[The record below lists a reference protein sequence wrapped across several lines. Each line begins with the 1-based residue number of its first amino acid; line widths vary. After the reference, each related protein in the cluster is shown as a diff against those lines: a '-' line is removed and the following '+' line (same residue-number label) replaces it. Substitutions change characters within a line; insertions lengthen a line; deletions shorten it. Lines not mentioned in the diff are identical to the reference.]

1 MEKNVIITGITSGIG
16 TEIAIGMAKNN
27 YKINLIARSLKSGN
41 KIKDHIIK
49 STNHDKINVYKC
61 DLSLQSEIREFISDF
76 KQNNNGLDILIN
88 NAGIIPKDRIITK
101 EGIELQFAVN
111 YIAPFLLSR
120 LLLDLL
126 KTSAPSRIVNTSS
139 TAHYSGNLNSN
150 DFQKLNEKY
159 SMRGWRAYFDTK
171 LAMTID
177 TLEFA
182 KTLEGT
188 GVTCNAIHPGFV
200 NTNLGRYIIPKF
212 MRPPFNIIFGMFILS
227 SKDGAA
233 PIIKAACSNEFDQ
246 ITGKFYHRFK
256 ERKPSKH
263 TFNDDLNLKLL
274 KYTENITNI
283 VG

>member
-1 MEKNVIITGITSGIG
+1 MEKNVLITGITSGIG

-27 YKINLIARSLKSGN
+27 YIINLVARSLESGN
-41 KIKDHIIK
+41 KIKNKIIK
-49 STNHDKINVYKC
+49 STNNDRINVYKC
-61 DLSLQSEIREFISDF
+61 DLSLQSEIREFVSDF

-88 NAGIIPKDRIITK
+88 NAGILPKDRIITK

-120 LLLDLL
+120 LLSDLL
-126 KTSAPSRIVNTSS
+126 KTSTPSRIVNTSS

-150 DFQKLNEKY
+150 DFQKLNKKY

-188 GVTCNAIHPGFV
+188 GVTCNAIHPGLV
-200 NTNLGRYIIPKF
+200 NTNLGRYMTPRF
-212 MRPPFNIIFGMFILS
+212 MKPFNIILGMLILS
-227 SKDGAA
+227 AKDGAA

-256 ERKPSKH
+256 ERKPSKNV
-263 TFNDDLNLKLL
+263 FDNDLNLKLL

>member
-1 MEKNVIITGITSGIG
+1 MEKNVLITGITSGIG

-27 YKINLIARSLKSGN
+27 YIINLVARSLESGN
-41 KIKDHIIK
+41 KIKDNIIK
-49 STNHDKINVYKC
+49 STNNDKINVYKC
-61 DLSLQSEIREFISDF
+61 DLSLQSEIREFVSDF

-88 NAGIIPKDRIITK
+88 NAGILPKDRIMTK

-150 DFQKLNEKY
+150 DFQKLNKKY
-159 SMRGWRAYFDTK
+159 TMRGWRAYFDTK

-188 GVTCNAIHPGFV
+188 GVTCNAIHPGLV
-200 NTNLGRYIIPKF
+200 NTNLGRHMTTRF
-212 MRPPFNIIFGMFILS
+212 MKPFNIILGMFILS
-227 SKDGAA
+227 AKDGAA

-256 ERKPSKH
+256 ERKPSKNV
-263 TFNDDLNLKLL
+263 FDNDLNLKLL